1 MCLLVIALI
10 LEFGD
15 IFVSKMPTFLPS
27 KRDGAARFEGSGD
40 RQVLDLDTA
49 VKDEVL
55 GGVAGVVGTGAVGTG
70 AVVGEKLDLKKMIEE
85 LDLAE
90 IPSVFIFLTIFL
102 SRSPLSR
109 DQPSIS
115 YFTPFD
121 LLSPPSPFSFSS
133 PFFFFPSLF
142 MA

>member
-1 MCLLVIALI
+1 MSLLVIALI

-15 IFVSKMPTFLPS
+15 IFVSKMPMFLPS
-27 KRDGAARFEGSGD
+27 KRDGAAGFEGSGD
-40 RQVLDLDTA
+40 RQVLDLDTP

-55 GGVAGVVGTGAVGTG
+55 GGVAGVVGTG

-102 SRSPLSR
+102 SRSPLRR
-109 DQPSIS
+109 DRPSIS

-142 MA
+142 MG